1 MRAKIRD
8 VGKSDERTNDQI
20 GHLMGDHL
28 SGRAD
33 IENTVAMDAKV
44 NQGSYK
50 RIENQCARAI
60 KEGHV
65 VTLTTEPRYRGS
77 SHRPSEFRVT
87 YTIDGEKTVVT
98 IKNGE
103 SDKK

>member
-1 MRAKIRD
+1 MKAKIHD
-8 VGKSDERTNDQI
+8 VGKGDEKADDQV
-20 GHLMGDHL
+20 GHLVGDHL
-28 SGRAD
+28 GGRAD
-33 IENTVAMDAKV
+33 VGNTVPMDAKV

-50 RIENQCARAI
+50 RIENQCAKAI
-60 KEGHV
+60 KEGHM
-65 VTLTTEPRYRGS
+65 VTLTTEPKYRGS